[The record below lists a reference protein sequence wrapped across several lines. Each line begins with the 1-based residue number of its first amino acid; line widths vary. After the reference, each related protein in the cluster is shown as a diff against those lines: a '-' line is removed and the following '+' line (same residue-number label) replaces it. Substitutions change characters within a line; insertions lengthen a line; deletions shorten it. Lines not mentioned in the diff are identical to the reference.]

1 MITVNVNNTAHTFN
15 SSSSLQDLLTQLAIS
30 EKGIAVAVNN
40 QIISKSDWTK
50 RELAEGENVLIIRA
64 TQGG

>member
-15 SSSSLQDLLTQLAIS
+15 SPSSLQDLLKQLAIS

-50 RELAEGENVLIIRA
+50 HELTEGENVLIIRA

>member
-15 SSSSLQDLLTQLAIS
+15 SPSSLQDLLMQLAIS

-40 QIISKSDWTK
+40 QIISKSDWD
-50 RELAEGENVLIIRA
+50 RHELAEGENILIIRA

>member
-1 MITVNVNNTAHTFN
+1 MITVNVNSTIHTF
-15 SSSSLQDLLTQLAIS
+15 SSQSNLQDLLAQLGIS
-30 EKGIAVAVNN
+30 DKGIAIAVNN
-40 QIISKSDWTK
+40 QIISKNEWSR

>member
-15 SSSSLQDLLTQLAIS
+15 SPYSLQDLLIKLAIS

-40 QIISKSDWTK
+40 QIISKSNWK
-50 RELAEGENVLIIRA
+50 QHQLAKGENILIIRA

>member
-1 MITVNVNNTAHTFN
+1 MITVNVNNIAHTFILPSN
-15 SSSSLQDLLTQLAIS
+15 LQDLLTQLKIS

-40 QIISKSDWTK
+40 QIVTKNDWN
-50 RELAEGENVLIIRA
+50 RCELSEGENVLIIRA

>member
-1 MITVNVNNTAHTFN
+1 MTVNVNNTAHTLN
-15 SSSSLQDLLTQLAIS
+15 SASTLRDLLTQLHIS

-40 QIISKSDWTK
+40 QIITRTEWNQ
-50 RELAEGENVLIIRA
+50 RQLAEGENVLIIRA

>member
-1 MITVNVNNTAHTFN
+1 MITVNVNNTAHNFT
-15 SSSSLQDLLTQLAIS
+15 SPSSLQDLLTQLAIS

-40 QIISKSDWTK
+40 QIISKSDWN
-50 RELAEGENVLIIRA
+50 RHELAEGENILIIRA

>member
-15 SSSSLQDLLTQLAIS
+15 SPSNLHDLLTQLDIS
-30 EKGIAVAVNN
+30 EKGIAVAVDN
-40 QIISKSDWTK
+40 QIISKNDWNR
-50 RELAEGENVLIIRA
+50 RELTGGENILIIRA

>member
-1 MITVNVNNTAHTFN
+1 MITVNVNNTSHTFN
-15 SSSSLQDLLTQLAIS
+15 SPSNLQDLLTQLDIS

-40 QIISKSDWTK
+40 QIISKSDWNR
-50 RELAEGENVLIIRA
+50 RELAEGENILIIRA

>member
-1 MITVNVNNTAHTFN
+1 MITVNVNNTAHTLN
-15 SSSSLQDLLTQLAIS
+15 LSSNLQDLLTQLDIS

-40 QIISKSDWTK
+40 QIISKNDWNR

>member
-1 MITVNVNNTAHTFN
+1 MITVNVNNTAHTLN
-15 SSSSLQDLLTQLAIS
+15 SSSNLQDLLRQLDIS

-40 QIISKSDWTK
+40 QIVSKTKWTSY
-50 RELAEGENVLIIRA
+50 ELAEGENVLIIRA

>member
-1 MITVNVNNTAHTFN
+1 MITVNVNNTSHTFN
-15 SSSSLQDLLTQLAIS
+15 SPSHLQDLLTQLDIS

-40 QIISKSDWTK
+40 QIISKSDWNR
-50 RELAEGENVLIIRA
+50 RELAEGENILIIRA

>member
-15 SSSSLQDLLTQLAIS
+15 SPSSLQDLLTQLAIS

-40 QIISKSDWTK
+40 QIISRTNWNSH
-50 RELAEGENVLIIRA
+50 ELADGENVLIIRA

>member
-1 MITVNVNNTAHTFN
+1 MITVNVNNIAHTFILPSN
-15 SSSSLQDLLTQLAIS
+15 LQDLLTQLKIS

-40 QIISKSDWTK
+40 QIVSKNDWNR
-50 RELAEGENVLIIRA
+50 RELSEGENVLIIRA

>member
-1 MITVNVNNTAHTFN
+1 MITVNVNNTAHTFK
-15 SSSSLQDLLTQLAIS
+15 SPYSLQDLLIKLAIS

-40 QIISKSDWTK
+40 QIISKSNWK
-50 RELAEGENVLIIRA
+50 QHQLAEGENILIIRA

>member
-1 MITVNVNNTAHTFN
+1 MITVNVNNTAHTLN
-15 SSSSLQDLLTQLAIS
+15 SKSSLQDLLAQLNIS

-40 QIISKSDWTK
+40 NIVSKADWSR
-50 RELAEGENVLIIRA
+50 REMTGGENVLIIRA

>member
-1 MITVNVNNTAHTFN
+1 MITVNVNNTAHTFYSPSN
-15 SSSSLQDLLTQLAIS
+15 LQDLLTQLDIS

-40 QIISKSDWTK
+40 QIISKSDWNR
-50 RELAEGENVLIIRA
+50 RELADGENILIIRA

>member
-1 MITVNVNNTAHTFN
+1 MITVNVNNNPHTFN
-15 SSSSLQDLLTQLAIS
+15 SPSNLQDLLTQLDIS

-40 QIISKSDWTK
+40 QIISKRDWNR
-50 RELAEGENVLIIRA
+50 RELANGENILIIRA

>member
-15 SSSSLQDLLTQLAIS
+15 SLSNLQDLLTQLDIS
-30 EKGIAVAVNN
+30 ETGIAVAVNN
-40 QIISKSDWTK
+40 QIISKSDWNR
-50 RELAEGENVLIIRA
+50 RELGDGENILIIRA

>member
-1 MITVNVNNTAHTFN
+1 MITVNVNNNAHTFN
-15 SSSSLQDLLTQLAIS
+15 SPSNLQDLLTQLDIS

-40 QIISKSDWTK
+40 QIISKSDWNR
-50 RELAEGENVLIIRA
+50 RELADGENILIIRA

>member
-15 SSSSLQDLLTQLAIS
+15 SPTTLQDMLTRLDIS

-40 QIISKSDWTK
+40 QIISKSDWNR
-50 RELAEGENVLIIRA
+50 RELAEGENILIIRA

>member
-1 MITVNVNNTAHTFN
+1 MITVNVNNSAHTFN
-15 SSSSLQDLLTQLAIS
+15 SQSNLQDLLTQLDIS

-40 QIISKSDWTK
+40 QIISRNEWS
-50 RELAEGENVLIIRA
+50 RRQLAEGENVLIIRA

>member
-1 MITVNVNNTAHTFN
+1 MITVNVNNTAHNFN
-15 SSSSLQDLLTQLAIS
+15 SPSNLQDLLTQLNIS

-40 QIISKSDWTK
+40 QIISKSDWTR

>member
-15 SSSSLQDLLTQLAIS
+15 SPSNLQDLLTQLTIS

-40 QIISKSDWTK
+40 QIISKSDWSR
-50 RELAEGENVLIIRA
+50 RELTEGENVLIIRA

>member
-15 SSSSLQDLLTQLAIS
+15 SSSNLQDLLTQLDIS
-30 EKGIAVAVNN
+30 EKGIAIAVNN
-40 QIISKSDWTK
+40 QIISKTEWGHHQ
-50 RELAEGENVLIIRA
+50 LAEGGHILIIRA